1 MEPGA
6 ADPKMALITGGG
18 PSAAHSVRSPSYAK
32 LVAALLETAMTH
44 ERMNDETL
52 VIPGRFHGKLF
63 NKAQREPQQ
72 FLGSPARNGM
82 RAGDHQNVI
91 SRAGF

>member
-1 MEPGA
+1 MR
-6 ADPKMALITGGG
+6 LITEQHGLQ
-18 PSAAHSVRSPSYAK
+18 SHSVRSPSYAK
-32 LVAALLETAMTH
+32 LVAALLDTAMTH
-44 ERMNDETL
+44 ERMYETL

-63 NKAQREPQQ
+63 NKAQREPHQ

-91 SRAGF
+91 SRV